1 MHPSLKEIYIR
12 TTLLGFCRERFSLHR
27 SCFSF
32 LSYYLW
38 FTVHVVWSIEVWILS
53 SLSTNLLYWALWVLI
68 YSSFGRRNQNP
79 PLQNIYQLATNKNNF
94 YYYLDIITFK
104 DLSSLCWCKNLTLSK
119 SNNISL
125 IIQPKKKNTISLI
138 LCMFYV
144 DVLPILIIIFTVSK
158 FLDLMK
164 RHTTELT

>member
-12 TTLLGFCRERFSLHR
+12 NTLLGFCRKRFSLHR

-38 FTVHVVWSIEVWILS
+38 FTVRVVWSIEVWILS
-53 SLSTNLLYWALWVLI
+53 SLSTNLLYWTLWTLI

-119 SNNISL
+119 SN
-125 IIQPKKKNTISLI
+125 TISLI

-144 DVLPILIIIFTVSK
+144 DVLPILIIIFIVSK